1 MATKMAS
8 TTSYDLFH
16 AVPSPEVLTSDFVI
30 RSLRRRLR
38 KAFQDDDGETALR
51 AYQATRDD
59 FERWL
64 QDEEDE
70 RMRVH
75 EVAVLKSAAA
85 NKCGSKV
92 CSSIDVCVCVQQN
105 KNNTFL
111 A

>member
-1 MATKMAS
+1 MATNMAS
-8 TTSYDLFH
+8 STSYDLFH
-16 AVPSPEVLTSDFVI
+16 AVAPPKVLTSDFVI

-70 RMRVH
+70 RTRVH
-75 EVAVLKSAAA
+75 ELAAAA
-85 NKCGSKV
+85 NKGGSKV
-92 CSSIDVCVCVQQN
+92 CSSIDVCVCVCS
-105 KNNTFL
+105 KTRTTFL
-111 A
+111 S